1 MPRQAEEVLQYED
14 FLGWTVS
21 SHKDFLSLRGLK
33 QTGRKPELVARAF
46 GAYELKAPVKFSQQ
60 QIYQQIKEEYSRRL
74 NSNGI
79 NTDPNTIPHE
89 AWIDVA
95 SQHDG
100 SLQGFKQCGLFI
112 KPDYPYLAA
121 SPDGLFLCKCCG
133 LSIVEAKCPYSV
145 RNENIHVKE
154 TFDRVDF
161 LEDFHGKPRLKRSHK
176 YYTQMQ
182 AQMWVCGVCHGFFI
196 VWTQVGP
203 PLYERIELDMEFC
216 LTVVNNI
223 TLFYR
228 SFVLPCLLGY
238 RDIFDCPKC
247 NKVILEEDEIS
258 NSEKENSICCD
269 TCSTWWHLPCADLTI
284 STADALDSWVC
295 QSCLTDAAR
304 AMDNEDVL
312 EFNFAQESEETV
324 TSTALNHVC
333 PVCSMKSIPVNG
345 EHVCTVCKKA
355 VRA

>member
-1 MPRQAEEVLQYED
+1 
-14 FLGWTVS
+14 
-21 SHKDFLSLRGLK
+21 
-33 QTGRKPELVARAF
+33 
-46 GAYELKAPVKFSQQ
+46 
-60 QIYQQIKEEYSRRL
+60 
-74 NSNGI
+74 
-79 NTDPNTIPHE
+79 
-89 AWIDVA
+89 
-95 SQHDG
+95 
-100 SLQGFKQCGLFI
+100 
-112 KPDYPYLAA
+112 
-121 SPDGLFLCKCCG
+121 
-133 LSIVEAKCPYSV
+133 
-145 RNENIHVKE
+145 
-154 TFDRVDF
+154 
-161 LEDFHGKPRLKRSHK
+161 
-176 YYTQMQ
+176 MQ

-196 VWTQVGP
+196 VWTQGGP
-203 PLYERIELDMEFC
+203 PLYERIELDMKFC

-223 TLFYR
+223 TLFYK
-228 SFVLPCLLGY
+228 SFILPCLLGY

-304 AMDNEDVL
+304 AIDNEDDL

-324 TSTALNHVC
+324 TFTGLNHVC

-355 VRA
+355 VHAWCSNHENITSSADLICDYCISD